1 MIEFKRQ
8 NYIPVIGYDSTVVQH
23 DVTRNIIIV
32 YMSVN
37 KSNEIIYM

>member
-23 DVTRNIIIV
+23 DVTRNNN
-32 YMSVN
+32 MSVN